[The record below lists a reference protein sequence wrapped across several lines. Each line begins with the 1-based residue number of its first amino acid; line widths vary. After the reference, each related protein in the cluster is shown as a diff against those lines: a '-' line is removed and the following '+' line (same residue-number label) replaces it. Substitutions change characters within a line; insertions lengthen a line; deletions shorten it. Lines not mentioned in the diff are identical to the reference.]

1 MRTTLKPSQVLS
13 ISLLLFAIFFG
24 AGNMIFPPL
33 LGLSSGEHMWVSIAG
48 FVITDVGLSLLA
60 IVAVALAGG
69 NFKTLASRVHPK
81 FAAILAI
88 IIYLSI
94 GPLFVIPRTGS
105 VSYEIGI
112 VPLFQDH
119 WYSMLLF
126 TGIFFTI
133 TYFLSLNPSKLV
145 DHIGKILTPILL
157 VIIAVM
163 ATKAILSPTSSFATP
178 VGDYKD
184 IPFFKGFLEGFLT
197 LDAIGALVL
206 SNIVVNAIRQNG
218 VTDKKTITKYTI
230 MCGSIAA
237 LFLTIIYFALG
248 YIGASNG
255 HLGQFENGGQLLA
268 TVMYNLFGTS
278 GNILLSLAIIF
289 ACLTTAIGVVSA
301 FANYFSNVLTN
312 VSYKKL
318 VLWVCIF
325 SFVVSN
331 LGLSLLIKLTLPVL
345 IILYPITI
353 ILIFVSFID
362 KYTKRKPSVYVG
374 AMIAAFIISCIHALD
389 NISMMPSA
397 ISSLAS
403 AIPFYS
409 LGVGWIVPAI
419 IGGIVGYFIPQTQ
432 TEGEVS
438 AK

>member
-1 MRTTLKPSQVLS
+1 MRTTLKPAQILS
-13 ISLLLFAIFFG
+13 ISLLLFAVFFG

-33 LGLSSGEHMWVSIAG
+33 LGLSSGENMWVSITG
-48 FVITDVGLSLLA
+48 FIITDVGLSLLA

-69 NFKTLASRVHPK
+69 SFNTLASRVHPK
-81 FAAILAI
+81 FAVVFAI

-112 VPLFQDH
+112 APLFPDQ
-119 WYSMLLF
+119 WYSMLVF
-126 TGIFFTI
+126 SAIFFTVV
-133 TYFLSLNPSKLV
+133 YFLSLNPSKLV

-157 VIIAVM
+157 VIIAIM
-163 ATKAILSPTSSFATP
+163 ATKAILSPGSFAEP
-178 VGDYKD
+178 IGDYKD

-206 SNIVVNAIRQNG
+206 STIVVNAIRQNG
-218 VTDKKTITKYTI
+218 IQEKKSIAKYTI
-230 MCGSIAA
+230 ICGSIAA
-237 LFLTIIYFALG
+237 LFLTIVYFLLG

-255 HLGQFENGGQLLA
+255 NLGQFENGGQLLA
-268 TVMYNLFGTS
+268 TVMYQFFGAS
-278 GNILLSLAIIF
+278 GNILLSIAIIF

-301 FANYFSNVLTN
+301 FANYFTTVLTN

-318 VLWVCIF
+318 VLYVCIF
-325 SFVVSN
+325 SFVISN
-331 LGLSLLIKLTLPVL
+331 LGLSLLIKITLPVL

-362 KYTKRKPSVYVG
+362 KYTKRKPSVYIG

-389 NISMMPSA
+389 NVGMIPSFIA
-397 ISSLAS
+397 NIVHT
-403 AIPFYS
+403 IPFYS
-409 LGVGWIVPAI
+409 LGIGWIIPAI
-419 IGGIVGYFIPQTQ
+419 IGGIIGYCIPQTEA
-432 TEGEVS
+432 EGEVS

>member
-1 MRTTLKPSQVLS
+1 MRTTLKPSQILS

-33 LGLSSGEHMWVSIAG
+33 LGLSSGKNMWVSISG

-69 NFKTLASRVHPK
+69 SFGKLASRVHPK
-81 FAAILAI
+81 FATIFSI

-112 VPLFQDH
+112 APLFQGH

-133 TYFLSLNPSKLV
+133 VYFLSLNPSKLV

-157 VIIAVM
+157 IIIAVM
-163 ATKAILSPTSSFATP
+163 ATKAILSPAGSFAAP
-178 VGDYKD
+178 IGDYKEM
-184 IPFFKGFLEGFLT
+184 PFFKGFLEGFLT

-206 SNIVVNAIRQNG
+206 STIVVNAIRQNG
-218 VTDKKTITKYTI
+218 VNDKKAITKYTI
-230 MCGSIAA
+230 ICGSIAA
-237 LFLTIIYFALG
+237 LFLTIIYFLLG

-255 HLGQFENGGQLLA
+255 QLGQFENGGQLLA
-268 TVMYNLFGTS
+268 AVMYHLFGTS

-301 FANYFSNVLTN
+301 FANYFSNILTN

-318 VLWVCIF
+318 VLWVCVF
-325 SFVVSN
+325 SFVISN
-331 LGLSLLIKLTLPVL
+331 LGLSLLIKITLPVL

-362 KYTKRKPSVYVG
+362 KYTKRKPSVYIG

-389 NISMMPSA
+389 NIEMMPAA
-397 ISSLAS
+397 ITSIAS
-403 AIPFYS
+403 TIPFYK
-409 LGVGWIVPAI
+409 LGIGWIVPAI
-419 IGGIVGYFIPQTQ
+419 IGGIIGYFVPQTTAQ
-432 TEGEVS
+432 VS
-438 AK
+438 TNE

>member
-1 MRTTLKPSQVLS
+1 MHKTLKPSQILS

-33 LGLSSGEHMWVSIAG
+33 LGLSSGENMWVSIAG

-69 NFKTLASRVHPK
+69 SFKTLASRVHPK

-157 VIIAVM
+157 IIIAVM
-163 ATKAILSPTSSFATP
+163 ATKVILSPTSSFATP

-206 SNIVVNAIRQNG
+206 SSIVVNAIRQNG
-218 VTDKKTITKYTI
+218 VNDKKAITKYTI
-230 MCGSIAA
+230 ICGSIAA
-237 LFLTIIYFALG
+237 LFLTVIYFALG

-255 HLGQFENGGQLLA
+255 NLGQFENGGQLLA
-268 TVMYNLFGTS
+268 TVMYQLFGTS

-353 ILIFVSFID
+353 ILIFVSLIE

-389 NISMMPSA
+389 NIGMIPSA

-403 AIPFYS
+403 AIPFYN
-409 LGVGWIVPAI
+409 LGIGWIVPAV